1 MQAGAHAIDG
11 CNKYTPRDGL
21 NSVIITV
28 NEIGDLTIGVKKETL
43 VSGDWSFF
51 SDFNLYYLGDGEHY
65 LALDEADGAL
75 PVINEDIIY
84 DEVTVAR
91 TMKAGKWNTFV
102 VPFDMEIPTGWEV
115 KALTG
120 SSRNGDNI
128 TLNFENAGAIEA
140 GVPYTV
146 LVEEA
151 VEEIVVENVQVTTTQ
166 VGASTDDVKFVGV
179 YEAGK
184 IPVGAF
190 FISNNIFYQAA
201 DNTNTI
207 NAFRGYFTVT
217 EGTNARA
224 LTYRMDGDE
233 EYDGTTAIDKI
244 DDEAIVV
251 GIYTIGGV
259 RVQKAQNGV
268 NIINGKKVMV
278 K

>member
-1 MQAGAHAIDG
+1 
-11 CNKYTPRDGL
+11 
-21 NSVIITV
+21 V
-28 NEIGDLTIGVKKETL
+28 NEIGDLTIGAKKETL

-115 KALTG
+115 KMLTG

-128 TLNFENAGAIEA
+128 TLTFGDAESIEA
-140 GVPYTV
+140 GVPYMIRVST
-146 LVEEA
+146 A
-151 VEEIVVENVQVTTTQ
+151 VSNIEVENVQVSTTLTNP
-166 VGASTDDVKFVGV
+166 STDDVEFVGV

-259 RVQKAQNGV
+259 RLNEMQKGI
-268 NIINGKKVMV
+268 NILRMSDGTVRMV
-278 K
+278 VIDR